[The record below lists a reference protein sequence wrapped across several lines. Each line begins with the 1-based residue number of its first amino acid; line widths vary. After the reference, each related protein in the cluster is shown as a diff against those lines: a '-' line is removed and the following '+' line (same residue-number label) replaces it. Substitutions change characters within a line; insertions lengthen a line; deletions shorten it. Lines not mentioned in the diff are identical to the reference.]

1 MWFQGIRK
9 AACYSTL
16 WKIRT
21 GAISAPF
28 RVFRRN
34 IGQEEAFRR
43 KPEVETEAVKI
54 AAVIED
60 ILAVTL
66 PL

>member
-1 MWFQGIRK
+1 M
-9 AACYSTL
+9 
-16 WKIRT
+16 

-43 KPEVETEAVKI
+43 KPEAEMEAVKI
-54 AAVIED
+54 VAATEN
-60 ILAVTL
+60 ILAVIL
-66 PL
+66 PS